1 MGYRITYNQLP
12 LRQKTTKRIG
22 FRTMVAG
29 CLLLFLL
36 SVRLW
41 WPEGR
46 AVMEHFLL
54 PAEIGDV
61 QTVLTGVVEDIRNG
75 DSLSE
80 VVGAF
85 CREIIADAQID

>member
-1 MGYRITYNQLP
+1 
-12 LRQKTTKRIG
+12 
-22 FRTMVAG
+22 
-29 CLLLFLL
+29 
-36 SVRLW
+36 
-41 WPEGR
+41 
-46 AVMEHFLL
+46 MEHFLL